1 MKKNRKE
8 WLLYVLPGLLGGI
21 AVAILLLLILWP

>member
-1 MKKNRKE
+1 MKKNGKE